1 MNLELLQERHNFKSG
16 DDVVVFERNNPGF
29 CYSGKIYRI
38 IALPANKY
46 IHPYKNILV
55 DYFYISFSNE
65 IYNLLLKRGSE
76 VIYNHNPVTIGEIIT
91 DKSGKIQKLYRQ
103 ERFSGEY
110 EIKFGNINAVLIW
123 RIAYDIKHEK

>member
-1 MNLELLQERHNFKSG
+1 MNMELLQERHNFKSG
-16 DDVVVFERNNPGF
+16 DDVVVFERSNPEF
-29 CYSGKIYRI
+29 CYSGQIYRI

-55 DYFYISFSNE
+55 DYFYISFPNE

-76 VIYNHNPVTIGEIIT
+76 VIYNHNPVIIGEIIT
-91 DKSGKIQKLYRQ
+91 DKIGKIQKLYKQ

-110 EIKFGNINAVLIW
+110 EIKFDNINALLIW
-123 RIAYDIKHEK
+123 RAAYNIKSN

>member
-16 DDVVVFERNNPGF
+16 DDVVVFERSNPGL

-46 IHPYKNILV
+46 IHRYKNILV
-55 DYFYISFSNE
+55 DYFYISFPNE

-76 VIYNHNPVTIGEIIT
+76 VIYNHNPVIIGEIIT
-91 DKSGKIQKLYRQ
+91 DKIGKIQKLYKQ

-110 EIKFGNINAVLIW
+110 EIKFDNINALLIW
-123 RIAYDIKHEK
+123 RAAYNIKSN